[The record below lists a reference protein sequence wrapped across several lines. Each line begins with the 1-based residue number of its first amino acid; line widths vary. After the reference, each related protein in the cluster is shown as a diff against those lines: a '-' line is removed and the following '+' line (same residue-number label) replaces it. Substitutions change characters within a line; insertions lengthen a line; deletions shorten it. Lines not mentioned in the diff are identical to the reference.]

1 MTLFHP
7 HKSLIKINMKK
18 KLSNMIKFKRISM
31 IKGGVRTMR
40 IIEKHHHIEECTK
53 MVKEITPSTTYLM
66 ILRKW

>member
-1 MTLFHP
+1 
-7 HKSLIKINMKK
+7 
-18 KLSNMIKFKRISM
+18 MIKFKRISM
-31 IKGGVRTMR
+31 IKGGGGVRTMR